1 MTVVIVFIEIL
12 DVLSSDT
19 SFTIFA
25 VARAVNTDTA
35 EGDSIAP
42 LEACPAPSTQASEI
56 SASTFGIV
64 ADVAH

>member
-1 MTVVIVFIEIL
+1 MFIEIL

-19 SFTIFA
+19 GFTILA
-25 VARAVNTDTA
+25 VTRAINTDIA
-35 EGDSIAP
+35 EGDSIAS